1 MIPTLAAAA
10 ALAGLSRA
18 GVHAAIRH
26 GLRAAR
32 EDHVGTPARLGLHA
46 CEVRIPTSNGKHL
59 FGWFIAAADVAP
71 AVVVMHGW
79 GANASLMLAV
89 AQPLHEAGFAVLL
102 LDARGHGRSDDD
114 GFASLPRFAE
124 DIEHGLDWLRRH
136 PGIDAARCAVLGHS
150 VGAGAALLAASRR
163 TDVAAVV
170 SVSAFAHP
178 GELLRRM
185 LAQRRIPYAP
195 VGWYVLH
202 YVQHVI
208 GYRFDDI
215 APVNTITRVRCPV
228 LLVHGTEDQTVPFD
242 DARRI
247 VAARAHRRVR
257 LVALPGGH
265 DTREAMTERIGA
277 LIRFLDLAL
286 DGLVT
291 ADT

>member
-18 GVHAAIRH
+18 GVHAAIRR

-32 EDHVGTPARLGLHA
+32 EDHVGTPGRLGLHA
-46 CEVRIPTSNGKHL
+46 CDVRIPTSNGKHL
-59 FGWFIAAADVAP
+59 FGWFIAAAHVAP

-185 LAQRRIPYAP
+185 LAQRRIPYTP
-195 VGWYVLH
+195 VGWYVLR

-208 GYRFDDI
+208 GHRFDDI

-228 LLVHGTEDQTVPFD
+228 LLVHGTEDRTVPFD

-247 VAARAHRRVR
+247 VVARAHRRVR

-265 DTREAMTERIGA
+265 DIREAMTDRIGA

-286 DGLVT
+286 AGRIT